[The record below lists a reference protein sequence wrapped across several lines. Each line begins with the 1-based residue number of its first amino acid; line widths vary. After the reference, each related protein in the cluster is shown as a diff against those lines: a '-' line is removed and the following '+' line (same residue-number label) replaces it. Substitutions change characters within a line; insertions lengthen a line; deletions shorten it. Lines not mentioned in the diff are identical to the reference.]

1 MKQLILVAAMVLAW
15 AFPMEAGETED
26 GIQAVIS
33 AQFDAFRADDVEAAF
48 DFASPGIQR
57 IFRSP
62 ENFGTMVK
70 TGYPMVWRSSE
81 ARFLELRDIGGAL
94 WQKVLVRDQAGV
106 WHTLDYEMTRVDE
119 AWRIGGVQYL
129 KQAEIGA

>member
-57 IFRSP
+57 IFRS
-62 ENFGTMVK
+62 
-70 TGYPMVWRSSE
+70 
-81 ARFLELRDIGGAL
+81 
-94 WQKVLVRDQAGV
+94 
-106 WHTLDYEMTRVDE
+106 H
-119 AWRIGGVQYL
+119 
-129 KQAEIGA
+129 